1 MGEKMDNTQ
10 EIFEACNNVVIEET
24 SNVISQDNN
33 NVLSYEQT
41 HNVVLPPEEK
51 KIAIN
56 VSAIKKVRKECKCAK
71 QNSFTL
77 SEVWLGLA
85 SLLLGAFLS
94 ALMSDI
100 AYEWSW
106 KSVLFY
112 SMCPVGGVG
121 FSVAYFFCRSNNNRN
136 IVQFA
141 EKIEEYILNPEE
153 VEEQENEY

>member
-1 MGEKMDNTQ
+1 MDNIQ
-10 EIFEACNNVVIEET
+10 EIFEACNNVIIEET

-56 VSAIKKVRKECKCAK
+56 VSAIKKVRNECKRAK
-71 QNSFTL
+71 QKSLAL

-112 SMCPVGGVG
+112 SVCPVGGVA
-121 FSVAYFFCRSNNNRN
+121 FSVAYFFCRSNNNRD

-141 EKIEEYILNPEE
+141 EKIEEYILDPEE
-153 VEEQENEY
+153 MEEKENEY

>member
-1 MGEKMDNTQ
+1 MDNTQ
-10 EIFEACNNVVIEET
+10 EIFEVC

-33 NVLSYEQT
+33 NILSYEQT
-41 HNVVLPPEEK
+41 HNVVLPPGEK

-56 VSAIKKVRKECKCAK
+56 VSAIKKVRNECKLVK
-71 QNSFTL
+71 QSGFTL

-100 AYEWSW
+100 TYEWSW

-112 SMCPVGGVG
+112 SVCPVGGVG
-121 FSVAYFFCRSNNNRN
+121 FSVAYFFCRSNNRDM
-136 IVQFA
+136 VRFA
-141 EKIEEYILNPEE
+141 EKNRRIYFESRRSGETEK
-153 VEEQENEY
+153 